1 LVLEIQLLLLVGIA
15 IKRKKGFGVIYNV
28 AAL

>member
-1 LVLEIQLLLLVGIA
+1 VGIA

-28 AAL
+28 AASPRCFRQ